1 MPVAIAL
8 GKPHLTVR
16 KTPKGYGA
24 GGRLIGPSPNGR
36 RFVHIADLITNG
48 ASAMEWVEAISEA
61 GGTVE
66 RYLVVVDRD
75 QGGRAALKSKG
86 IELGSLLTLDERL
99 LELAA
104 EQGSISGEAKSSIA
118 EYLDDPEEWSR
129 DFLRRNPSFITE
141 RVQSS
146 GGRISLSEGID
157 ILRLG
162 YPELVPEF
170 RRLLIGRFAE
180 IGVDPGSA
188 TKAIEGL

>member
-1 MPVAIAL
+1 
-8 GKPHLTVR
+8 
-16 KTPKGYGA
+16 
-24 GGRLIGPSPNGR
+24 
-36 RFVHIADLITNG
+36 VHIADLITNG